1 MNEYCGKG
9 FDARLPLFRRVCK
22 RSNNKS
28 RERFAPC
35 FFAWIGSLFLDLN
48 EYREQYNNYYDNHRK
63 APFWLFEQEVKKKY
77 AQRNYDKQK

>member
-1 MNEYCGKG
+1 M
-9 FDARLPLFRRVCK
+9 LP
-22 RSNNKS
+22 
-28 RERFAPC
+28 A